1 MTEDE
6 VRDLAKSILH
16 FADEKDV
23 KIGVGQLTS
32 FNQLGFKGVQD
43 KPDGWFLPKNI
54 NDVAIILETKNSS
67 IDISKQT
74 CIDEL
79 VKNVKIALTKYKK
92 VIGILYNG
100 EDVIV
105 YKNMEQIKTV
115 NTLQNKEYYLSLFK
129 ENKIDKQQIY
139 NLTKKI
145 NDSLHFQFGI
155 KNLYHRMIFT
165 ACALVAERYGAQLS
179 KIKGMDYPT
188 FHTTIHSTLAK
199 SLLDAKKQNQ
209 KLDILLEV
217 YSEIKMNST
226 ENQKAIDN
234 FIDNIVEISDSINS
248 DFWNGEDV
256 MAIFFNEFNRY
267 KGKTESGQVFTPDH
281 ITSFMYR
288 LINVDKDDVILDAAC
303 GSGSFLV
310 KAMCNM
316 IKEAGGIKTQKASD
330 IKQKQLYGIEFDRQ
344 IYALACANMLIHK
357 DGKTNLEQ
365 LDTRTETACEW
376 IKDKPITKVLMNPP
390 FENKYGCIDI
400 VKNVLNNVA
409 MGTVCAFI
417 LPDKK
422 LEKVGNKGKNLLKK
436 HTLKKIIKLSEK
448 TFFEGVTTSIFV
460 FEAGKP
466 QNNEE
471 IFACYIEEDGL
482 ETVKNQGRQ
491 DVKDKWKTI
500 EDYWID
506 VIKKQSG
513 NETIQWLKPSE
524 CLSYQMPKAEF
535 RIYEEDFTK
544 TVMDY
549 MMFEQGIDIKELK
562 DRLIDKVLYSSDI
575 QTKNDTISISLKTKD
590 E

>member
-1 MTEDE
+1 
-6 VRDLAKSILH
+6 
-16 FADEKDV
+16 
-23 KIGVGQLTS
+23 
-32 FNQLGFKGVQD
+32 
-43 KPDGWFLPKNI
+43 
-54 NDVAIILETKNSS
+54 
-67 IDISKQT
+67 
-74 CIDEL
+74 
-79 VKNVKIALTKYKK
+79 
-92 VIGILYNG
+92 
-100 EDVIV
+100 
-105 YKNMEQIKTV
+105 
-115 NTLQNKEYYLSLFK
+115 
-129 ENKIDKQQIY
+129 
-139 NLTKKI
+139 
-145 NDSLHFQFGI
+145 
-155 KNLYHRMIFT
+155 MIFT

-226 ENQKAIDN
+226 ENQEAIDN
-234 FIDNIVEISDSINS
+234 FIDNIVEISASINS

-288 LINVDKDDVILDAAC
+288 LINVDKDDVVLDAAC

-316 IKEAGGIKTQKASD
+316 IKEAGGIKTHKASN

-365 LDTRTETACEW
+365 LDTTTETACEW

-390 FENKYGCIDI
+390 FENKYGCIEI
-400 VKNVLNNVA
+400 VTNVLNNVKA
-409 MGTVCAFI
+409 GTICAFI

-491 DVKDKWKTI
+491 DIKDKWKAL

-513 NETIQWLKPSE
+513 NDTIQWLKPLE
-524 CLSYQMPKAEF
+524 HLSYQMPKAEF

-549 MMFEQGIDIKELK
+549 IMFEQGIDVKELK
-562 DRLIDKVLYSSDI
+562 DSLIDKVLYSSDI
-575 QTKNDTISISLKTKD
+575 QTNNDTISINLRTKED
-590 E
+590 